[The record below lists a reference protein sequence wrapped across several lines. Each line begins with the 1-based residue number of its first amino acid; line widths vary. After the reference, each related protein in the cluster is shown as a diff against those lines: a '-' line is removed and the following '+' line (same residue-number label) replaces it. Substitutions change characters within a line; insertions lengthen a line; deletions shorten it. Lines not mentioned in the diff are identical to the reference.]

1 MQAAAQIKHPGVK
14 AAYERDLRARMKD
27 HFWQIRQAK
36 RQSSFT
42 KGKPG
47 GRGQGGASPYG
58 GSPST
63 GPQTGGKQSPGVLLL
78 MQAIASPAILSGME
92 ETLIAADFRNVMSNR
107 LRDLLVDFLIE
118 NRELTFDAVLELLAR
133 EGHEREVSQIDMTQV
148 SRINVDDP
156 AYRSWKAAI
165 EVFIP
170 VDTAPSADDEVRRL
184 KLKRR
189 LVAEKRKAYEER
201 VLVDQQEKAMG
212 KANIGDFWKQFE
224 EKNPWFKPDGSS
236 N

>member
-1 MQAAAQIKHPGVK
+1 
-14 AAYERDLRARMKD
+14 
-27 HFWQIRQAK
+27 
-36 RQSSFT
+36 
-42 KGKPG
+42 
-47 GRGQGGASPYG
+47 
-58 GSPST
+58 
-63 GPQTGGKQSPGVLLL
+63 
-78 MQAIASPAILSGME
+78 
-92 ETLIAADFRNVMSNR
+92 
-107 LRDLLVDFLIE
+107 
-118 NRELTFDAVLELLAR
+118 
-133 EGHEREVSQIDMTQV
+133 MTQV

-224 EKNPWFKPDGSS
+224 EKNPWFKPAGSS

>member
-1 MQAAAQIKHPGVK
+1 M
-14 AAYERDLRARMKD
+14 
-27 HFWQIRQAK
+27 
-36 RQSSFT
+36 
-42 KGKPG
+42 
-47 GRGQGGASPYG
+47 
-58 GSPST
+58 
-63 GPQTGGKQSPGVLLL
+63 
-78 MQAIASPAILSGME
+78 
-92 ETLIAADFRNVMSNR
+92 
-107 LRDLLVDFLIE
+107 
-118 NRELTFDAVLELLAR
+118 
-133 EGHEREVSQIDMTQV
+133 
-148 SRINVDDP
+148 
-156 AYRSWKAAI
+156 
-165 EVFIP
+165 FIP